1 MSDLARSLEESLAR
15 ILPVEALLSSAERD
29 EPLPDAVQRD
39 LVGLGWAGVWL
50 EDSGVE
56 LEDRLRLSAVAG
68 RRLLPAAIRGE
79 SLLLAP
85 LLSATGDARL
95 DGLLDGS
102 LRGGGGAAAGDAAL
116 VALAPGAT
124 MAAVLGDGWAAVAGV
139 DDAEA
144 VEGIEPGQGLARI
157 PVAAVVRDPALVS
170 ALRRGWTL
178 GVLSELFGAA
188 QRALELSVAYA
199 GEREQFGRPIVSFQA
214 VSHTLARMAVD
225 LEALDAGIGRLAAR
239 WDERLAAVLRYS
251 GPAAARRVL
260 ESAIQVHGGMG
271 FTWELGLHLHYRRVL
286 DLQAALGG
294 SAEEVG
300 AMVLDG

>member
-1 MSDLARSLEESLAR
+1 MSEVARSLEESLAR
-15 ILPVEALLSSAERD
+15 ILPVEALLESARHD
-29 EPLPDAVQRD
+29 APLGEATQRD

-85 LLSATGDARL
+85 LLDATGDPRL

-102 LRGGGGAAAGDAAL
+102 LRGGAGVADGDAAL
-116 VALAPGAT
+116 VVLAPGAS
-124 MAAVLGDGWAAVAGV
+124 MAAVLGDGWAAVA
-139 DDAEA
+139 DTDAAEP
-144 VEGIEPGQGLARI
+144 VEGLEAGQGLARVR
-157 PVAAVVRDPALVS
+157 VAPAIRDPAVVS

-178 GVLSELFGAA
+178 GVLSELFGAG

-199 GEREQFGRPIVSFQA
+199 GEREQFGRPIASFQA
-214 VSHTLARMAVD
+214 VSHTLARMAVE

-239 WDERLAAVLRYS
+239 WDERLAAVLRYA